1 MPNSIMF
8 GTALMQLS
16 KEVDK
21 LEKTLVELVRE
32 KKMNSLN
39 QSTAEKQVEAK
50 LKLQLQQ
57 TPVAI
62 IGMASIFPQ
71 SRNLQ
76 EYWSKIVEKVDCITD
91 VPSSRWNVEDYYDP
105 DPRKPDKTYCKRG
118 GFLPEI
124 DFNPMEFGLPPNL
137 LEVTDIS
144 QLLSLIVTKEAFA
157 DAGYEDKP
165 FNRERTGVI
174 LGVAL
179 ARQLSMPLSARL
191 QYPIWEKALKSS
203 GLSDADTQKIIAK
216 IKSAY
221 VDWEPNAF
229 PGMLANIVA
238 GRIANRFDLG
248 GMNCVVDA
256 ACASSLGAVSMAI
269 AELTSYRADM
279 MLTGG
284 VDTDNSIVA
293 YMCFSK
299 TPAVSRSQQTRPFD
313 ADSDGMMLGE
323 GVGMLLLK
331 RLEDAERD
339 GDKIYAVI
347 KGIGS
352 SSDGRHKSIYA
363 PRPEGQVKALDRAY
377 QEADFDPTSV
387 GYIEAHGTG
396 TMAGD
401 PAEVTALKT
410 FFGKGNSEEQ
420 QIALGSVKSQIG
432 HTKAAAGAASL
443 IKTALSLHHKVLP
456 PIINITKPN
465 PKLELENSLFY
476 LNTETRP
483 WLRTEENTPRRA
495 GVSSFGFGGTNYH
508 VVLEEYEPEQNSSY
522 RLHDNAQVILLTE
535 ATFEQ
540 LLSRCQEVLEQLHSE
555 EKERLYQQLIA
566 ASKARKIP
574 PAAPRLG
581 FVAASVPQAIDKLKK
596 AINCLKRQPEA
607 EEWKHPQGIF
617 YRQTG
622 LETEGKVVAL
632 FSGQGS
638 QYLEMGRELA
648 INFPCLRQTY
658 GEIDRLF
665 TNDGKIGIS
674 RRVFPTPTFDSVQ
687 REAQETALRQTEI
700 AQPAIAAFSVG
711 LYKILQ
717 QAGFQ
722 PDFVAGHSFGELT
735 ALWAAQVLSD
745 EDYFFLVKER
755 GQAMAA
761 KSDSE
766 TGTMLAVSGDVSQI
780 EALIAPFPQVA
791 VANYNSPQQVVL
803 AGIESEIL
811 KVQEILQQQ
820 EYQAVLLPV
829 SAAFHTPLVGHAQE
843 PFARA
848 VDAVS
853 FNQPQIS
860 VFTNVT
866 SNLYP
871 DEPEASKKIL
881 KQHLLNRVLF
891 KKEIENIYAAGG
903 FCFVEFGP
911 RRILTNLVDEIL
923 GDRPHLAIALNSS
936 RQQDSDY
943 QLREAVVQLLIAGLP
958 LKNLDPYQVEP
969 KIAPAPKHPLNVRLS
984 SVNYQSEKTKMNF
997 EQALQNGHQIESRS
1011 NNGLPETVIAAAQ
1024 PNGHSPTESQDL
1036 VTVSPVETKIQPRPE
1051 VNYPRVLESLEYSLN
1066 QFSRHQQETLEVH
1079 KLYLNHQTEYTKTF
1093 FQLMQQQNNLWFN
1106 LSTTPEAQ
1114 QNHTRVIQSSER
1126 SLMKF
1131 QEHQT
1136 DTLRVHEQYL
1146 SHQGEYAKNLL
1157 QLTQQNYSQL
1167 LTGIPL
1173 SQIETEI
1180 TSSQS
1185 SQITELIAPTTEAK
1199 LPVPA
1204 VPITVNR
1211 NGNGYYHSNG
1221 NGYTNGHSNGNQ
1233 QTTIAAP
1240 ENGTPQ
1246 VAEPDLSNFI
1256 TVATPSTPEID
1267 LETLSQTL
1275 LEVVSDKTGY
1285 PSEML
1290 ELEMDLEADLGI
1302 DSIKRVEILGALQE
1316 QMPDLPQPNLEE
1328 LAGLSTLAQII
1339 DYLQSYTANEETDSV
1354 EEATEVPVQPS
1365 IEPTLIVEEP
1375 IATPVEP
1382 SIEENSIE
1390 HILFTVVSEITGY
1403 PVSMLDL
1410 EMNLTT
1416 DLGIDLIKRQEIV
1429 AALQERISGL
1439 QIDLSASEFQT
1450 LGQIINYLQAD
1461 RAEKKTPPASLTVSL
1476 S

>member
-1 MPNSIMF
+1 
-8 GTALMQLS
+8 
-16 KEVDK
+16 
-21 LEKTLVELVRE
+21 
-32 KKMNSLN
+32 
-39 QSTAEKQVEAK
+39 
-50 LKLQLQQ
+50 
-57 TPVAI
+57 
-62 IGMASIFPQ
+62 
-71 SRNLQ
+71 
-76 EYWSKIVEKVDCITD
+76 
-91 VPSSRWNVEDYYDP
+91 
-105 DPRKPDKTYCKRG
+105 
-118 GFLPEI
+118 
-124 DFNPMEFGLPPNL
+124 
-137 LEVTDIS
+137 
-144 QLLSLIVTKEAFA
+144 
-157 DAGYEDKP
+157 
-165 FNRERTGVI
+165 
-174 LGVAL
+174 
-179 ARQLSMPLSARL
+179 
-191 QYPIWEKALKSS
+191 
-203 GLSDADTQKIIAK
+203 
-216 IKSAY
+216 
-221 VDWEPNAF
+221 
-229 PGMLANIVA
+229 MLANIVS

-248 GMNCVVDA
+248 GMNCIVDA

-347 KGIGS
+347 RGIGT

-363 PRPEGQVKALDRAY
+363 PRPEGQVKALRRAY
-377 QEADFDPTSV
+377 QEAGFAPTSV

-410 FFGKGNSEEQ
+410 FFGEDNSEQE

-456 PIINITKPN
+456 PTINITKPN
-465 PKLELENSLFY
+465 PKLELENSLLY

-483 WLRTEENTPRRA
+483 WMRTKEDTPRRA

-535 ATFEQ
+535 PTFEQ
-540 LLSRCQEVLEQLHSE
+540 LLSRCQEVLEQLQSE
-555 EKERLYQQLIA
+555 ENEKLYQGLVE
-566 ASKARKIP
+566 ASKAREIP
-574 PAAPRLG
+574 ATAPRLG
-581 FVAASVPQAIDKLKK
+581 FVAASVTEASDKLKK

-607 EEWKHPQGIF
+607 QEWKHPQGIF

-658 GEIDRLF
+658 SEIDRLF
-665 TNDGKIGIS
+665 TDDGKVAIS
-674 RRVFPTPTFDSVQ
+674 RQVFPAPTFDSAQ
-687 REAQETALRQTEI
+687 REAQEKALRQTET
-700 AQPAIAAFSVG
+700 AQPAIAGLSVG

-717 QAGFQ
+717 QAGFR

-761 KSDSE
+761 KSGSE
-766 TGTMLAVSGDVSQI
+766 TGAMLAVSGDVSQI
-780 EALIAPFPQVA
+780 EAIIAPFPQVA

-803 AGIESEIL
+803 AGVKSEIL

-848 VDAVS
+848 VDQVT
-853 FNQPQIS
+853 FNKSQIPIL
-860 VFTNVT
+860 TNVT
-866 SNLYP
+866 GDFYP

-891 KKEIENIYAAGG
+891 KKEIEKIYAAGG

-923 GDRPHLAIALNSS
+923 ADRPHLAIALNSS

-943 QLREAVVQLLIAGLP
+943 QLREAVVQLLVAGLP
-958 LKNLDPYQVEP
+958 LKNLDPYQLQP
-969 KIAPAPKHPLNVRLS
+969 KITPAPKHPLNVRLS
-984 SVNYQSEKTKMNF
+984 SVNYQSEKSKMSF
-997 EQALQNGHQIESRS
+997 EQALQNGHQIKSSSE
-1011 NNGLPETVIAAAQ
+1011 NGLAKTAVTTAQ
-1024 PNGHSPTESQDL
+1024 QNGHSSTEPQDL
-1036 VTVSPVETKIQPRPE
+1036 VTGSPVEAKIQPRLE
-1051 VNYPRVLESLEYSLN
+1051 VNYLRVLESLEYSLN

-1093 FQLMQQQNNLWFN
+1093 FQLIQQQNNLWFN
-1106 LSTTPEAQ
+1106 LSTTPESQ
-1114 QNHTRVIQSSER
+1114 QSHTAVIQSSER

-1146 SHQGEYAKNLL
+1146 NHQGEYAKNLV
-1157 QLTQQNYSQL
+1157 QLTQQSYSQL
-1167 LTGIPL
+1167 LTGGIPI

-1180 TSSQS
+1180 TSSQP
-1185 SQITELIAPTTEAK
+1185 SQVTELIATTTESEPQ
-1199 LPVPA
+1199 LTT
-1204 VPITVNR
+1204 VPITVNG

-1221 NGYTNGHSNGNQ
+1221 NGHSNGHSNGTQ
-1233 QTTIAAP
+1233 HTTVALP
-1240 ENGTPQ
+1240 EKGTAQ
-1246 VAEPDLSNFI
+1246 VVEPDLSNFI

-1267 LETLSQTL
+1267 VAILSQTL

-1285 PSEML
+1285 PAEML
-1290 ELEMDLEADLGI
+1290 EMEMDLEADLGI
-1302 DSIKRVEILGALQE
+1302 DSIKRVEILGGLRE

-1339 DYLQSYTANEETDSV
+1339 DYLQSYTAKVETDSL
-1354 EEATEVPVQPS
+1354 EEATETSVQPS
-1365 IEPTLIVEEP
+1365 IEPTSIVEE
-1375 IATPVEP
+1375 ATQAPVQP
-1382 SIEENSIE
+1382 SIESNSMG
-1390 HILFTVVSEITGY
+1390 HTLFTVVSETTGY
-1403 PVSMLDL
+1403 PISMLDL

-1416 DLGIDLIKRQEIV
+1416 DLGIDLIKRQEIL
-1429 AALQERISGL
+1429 AALQERIPEFQL
-1439 QIDLSASEFQT
+1439 DLSGSEFQT
-1450 LGQIINYLQAD
+1450 LGQIVDYLQAD
-1461 RAEKKTPPASLTVSL
+1461 RAEKKTPPANLMVSR